1 MNVIFLY
8 AQIKDKLSKED
19 AFELCRL
26 YMSGL
31 TYIESMNKL
40 KEIEFK
46 TFSKDRGK
54 GNYYGREKNAL
65 KNNFGFR

>member
-19 AFELCRL
+19 AFELCR
-26 YMSGL
+26 
-31 TYIESMNKL
+31 
-40 KEIEFK
+40 
-46 TFSKDRGK
+46 RK
-54 GNYYGREKNAL
+54 GNYYGRKKNAF